1 MLIDNQA
8 GLSSE
13 FGTDNSRVVASA
25 YEAALSIVSLGDPTF
40 APTRDARRAMINAML
55 GDARQHGFSRDRL
68 TLIAIAA
75 AGGDP
80 AFADA

>member
-8 GLSSE
+8 GLASE

-25 YEAALSIVSLGDPTF
+25 YAAAISIVSLGDPSF
-40 APTRDARRAMINAML
+40 APSRHARRAMINAML
-55 GDARQHGFSRDRL
+55 GDERQHGFSHDRL

-75 AGGDP
+75 AGSGP
-80 AFADA
+80 APAEA

>member
-13 FGTDNSRVVASA
+13 FGADNSRVVASA
-25 YEAALSIVSLGDPTF
+25 YEAALSIVSLGDPSF
-40 APTRDARRAMINAML
+40 APARDARRAMINAML
-55 GDARQHGFSRDRL
+55 GDARRHGFDRDRL

-75 AGGDP
+75 SGNGP
-80 AFADA
+80 AFTDA

>member
-1 MLIDNQA
+1 MLVDNQA
-8 GLSSE
+8 GLTSE

-55 GDARQHGFSRDRL
+55 GDARQHGFNRDRL

-75 AGGDP
+75 AGGEHAP
-80 AFADA
+80 AHA